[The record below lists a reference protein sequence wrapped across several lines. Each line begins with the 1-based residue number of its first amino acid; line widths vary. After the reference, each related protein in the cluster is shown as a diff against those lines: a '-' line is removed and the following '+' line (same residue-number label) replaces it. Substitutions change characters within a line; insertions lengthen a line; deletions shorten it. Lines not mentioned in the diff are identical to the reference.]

1 MMQGG
6 PKVAPAAGAPPG
18 KPQTFQPTKLIIR
31 IMLGP
36 GRACDVAKKFANSW
50 FVIQP
55 WASTTS
61 WRTSGR
67 TVGKPPKLIEER
79 SVRLATKIRRA
90 VGLLIAPSPF
100 ERPPPRRR

>member
-6 PKVAPAAGAPPG
+6 PKGAPAAAAAPG
-18 KPQTFQPTKLIIR
+18 KPHTFQPTKLITR

-55 WASTTS
+55 WVSTTS
-61 WRTSGR
+61 WRTSGK
-67 TVGKPPKLIEER
+67 TVGKPPKLIEDKSAR
-79 SVRLATKIRRA
+79 WATKIRRA
-90 VGLLIAPSPF
+90 AGPLIAPAPF
-100 ERPPPRRR
+100 AERQRQC